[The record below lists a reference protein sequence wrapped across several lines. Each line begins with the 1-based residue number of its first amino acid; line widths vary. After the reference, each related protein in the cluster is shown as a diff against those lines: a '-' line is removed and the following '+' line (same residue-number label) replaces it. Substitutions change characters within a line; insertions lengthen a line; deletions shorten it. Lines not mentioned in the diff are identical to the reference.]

1 LGLRPRAVTWKAK
14 AEHREVFVPSLSLPL
29 SYTLGESFSFHIKK
43 TTGLYRTPIKKE
55 SFFCVE
61 AS

>member
-14 AEHREVFVPSLSLPL
+14 AEHREVFVQSLSL
-29 SYTLGESFSFHIKK
+29 SYTLGERFSFYIKK

-55 SFFCVE
+55 SFYCV
-61 AS
+61 